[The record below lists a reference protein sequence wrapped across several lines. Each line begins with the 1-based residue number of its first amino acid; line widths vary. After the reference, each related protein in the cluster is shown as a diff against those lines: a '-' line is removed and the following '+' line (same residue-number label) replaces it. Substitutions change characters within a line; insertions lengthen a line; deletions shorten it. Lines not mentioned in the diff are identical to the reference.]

1 MNAVGRPDGTAGE
14 HGFALLVMLA
24 IVGIGSVGILL
35 AVQGFLAPLAETN
48 ARVEANLGTVERAAR
63 EAFVRDGAFPADLDA
78 LATTAGLPVDGGWRL
93 DPWGSALDLDYQ
105 RSSASLQV
113 RSRGNDRSLGTS
125 DDHTVAVAAEPL
137 LRLRQRGH
145 LRLLRALFLR
155 SPYRFAVTMSTG
167 ELASMRTAMH
177 DYAVARRRWW
187 GADAA
192 LRVTLTA
199 QMAAAALTVTTLAT
213 THACVALPAALTG
226 AGGLMEQLGVADGL
240 AIDGL
245 GRALLADPVLGVV
258 AAGNDLVGGT
268 DDDM

>member
-1 MNAVGRPDGTAGE
+1 MRAAGGRNGTAQE

-24 IVGIGSVGILL
+24 IIGVGSVGVLM

-48 ARVEANLGTVERAAR
+48 ARVEANLGTVEQVAR
-63 EAFVRDGAFPADLDA
+63 EAFVRSGAFPADLDA
-78 LATTAGLPVDGGWRL
+78 LAATSGLPVDGRWRL
-93 DPWGSALDLDYQ
+93 DPWGSAQDLDYQ
-105 RSSASLQV
+105 RTSASLQL
-113 RSRGNDRSLGTS
+113 RSRGADRSLGTS
-125 DDHTVAVAAEPL
+125 DDHTVAIAAEPL
-137 LRLRQRGH
+137 VRLRQRAH
-145 LRLLRALFLR
+145 LRLVRALFLR
-155 SPYRFAVTMSTG
+155 SPYRFAATMSTG

-192 LRVTLTA
+192 LRVTLST

-226 AGGLMEQLGVADGL
+226 AGGLMEQLGVADGM
-240 AIDGL
+240 AVDGL